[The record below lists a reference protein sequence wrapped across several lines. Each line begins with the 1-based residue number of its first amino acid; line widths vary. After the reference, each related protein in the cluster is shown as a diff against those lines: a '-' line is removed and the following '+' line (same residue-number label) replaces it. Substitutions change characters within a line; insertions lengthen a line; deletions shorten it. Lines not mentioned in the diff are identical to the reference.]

1 MSQTSDTERCERP
14 QEESQGEGLFYDAG
28 AGAHAAASLVEDVHA
43 REQPSGGNEPCDNLQ
58 SICEEIRKIFS
69 MLQEQK
75 VVEEQYF
82 STIQETAGDKAV
94 SRCFDDKRKVVME
107 IVSEINAA
115 LQRIEENE
123 KMLDAIKA
131 AVEATWKEEDS
142 GGDPKILC
150 NAMKARATGAVQS
163 AMSVTAN

>member
-82 STIQETAGDKAV
+82 STIQETAGDKMSEALDEFVKAV

-131 AVEATWKEEDS
+131 AVEATWNV
-142 GGDPKILC
+142 L
-150 NAMKARATGAVQS
+150 M
-163 AMSVTAN
+163 